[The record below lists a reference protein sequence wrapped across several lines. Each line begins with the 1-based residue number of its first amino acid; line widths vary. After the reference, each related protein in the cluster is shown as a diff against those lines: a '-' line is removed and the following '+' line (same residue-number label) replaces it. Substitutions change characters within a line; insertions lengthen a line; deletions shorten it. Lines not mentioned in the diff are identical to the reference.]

1 MNTNTFTSFLKSLNP
16 HPIPV
21 LDKHIPLHK
30 YVFIDLSDTNQ
41 DLQTFDV
48 NSSIQWEQY
57 IRSYCSNHQAS
68 VAYGGYLEKRN
79 IYKRSAYFNQN
90 NPDSERNIHLGL
102 DLWVS
107 AGSNI
112 YAPLDGNV
120 HSFANNTNYGDYGPT
135 IILEH
140 QKDKFK
146 FFTLYGHLS
155 LESIKD
161 LKVGQV
167 FKAQECIATLGD
179 NTVNGDYAPHLH
191 FQIIRDM
198 SDYQGDYP
206 GVCSLKDLDFFSKN
220 CPDPNLLLKL
230 D

>member
-1 MNTNTFTSFLKSLNP
+1 MNTNTFTSFLNSLNP
-16 HPIPV
+16 QPIPV
-21 LDKHIPLHK
+21 LDKRIPHHK
-30 YVFIDLSDTNQ
+30 FVFIDLSDSNQ
-41 DLQTFDV
+41 DLQTFDI
-48 NSSIQWEQY
+48 NSSTQWEQY
-57 IRSYCSNHQAS
+57 IRSYCENHQAS

-79 IYKRSAYFNQN
+79 IYKRSSYFNQN

-102 DLWVS
+102 DLWTS

-112 YAPLDGNV
+112 YTPLDGTV

-135 IILEH
+135 LILEH
-140 QKDKFK
+140 QMGEIN

-161 LKVGQV
+161 LKVGQF

-179 NTVNGDYAPHLH
+179 ATVNGDYAPHLH
-191 FQIIRDM
+191 FQIVRDM
-198 SDYQGDYP
+198 SAYKGDYP
-206 GVCSLKDLDFFSKN
+206 GVCSLKDLEFFSNN

-230 D
+230 G